1 VRRIASA
8 ALAAAALVAI
18 AAGCGEK
25 AEPRGGGEPQ
35 PFDVALDFYVN
46 PDHVGLYEAIEQ
58 GYFTE
63 AGLDVRPRVPSDPSA
78 PIKQVAAGQV
88 DLAISYEPEV
98 MIARDQGLD
107 VVAVGALVSEPLTS
121 LISLPEAGISRP
133 RDLAGA
139 TIATAGI
146 PYQTAFLES
155 ILEGAA
161 LSLDDVEEVNVGL
174 NLLPAL
180 LSNRADAILG
190 GFKNIEGVDLAERG
204 EDPSIVP
211 VDELGIPTYDEL
223 VLVASEDLVADDPE
237 EIRLFLDALER
248 GTRDA
253 ARDPTAATET
263 LLAAAPDLDP
273 KLTAAEVEAT
283 LPLLEA
289 QSGDPYGYMDVG
301 QWQQFAGFMADEG
314 LIAVLPEP
322 GEMFTNE
329 LLARGGGK

>member
-1 VRRIASA
+1 MRKLLPTGA
-8 ALAAAALVAI
+8 ALLLGLVVL
-18 AAGCGEK
+18 AGCGEK
-25 AEPRGGGEPQ
+25 EDVLEPSGSKRVELM
-35 PFDVALDFYVN
+35 LDYFPN
-46 PDHVGLYEAIEQ
+46 ADHAGIYAAQAAGHFEQ
-58 GYFTE
+58 
-63 AGLDVRPRVPSDPSA
+63 AGLDVEIRTPPDPSA

-121 LISLPEAGISRP
+121 LISLPEAGISKP

-139 TIATAGI
+139 TVATAGI

-155 ILEGAA
+155 ILERAA
-161 LSLDDVEEVNVGL
+161 LSRGDVEEVNVGL

-223 VLVASEDLVADDPE
+223 VLVASADLVADDPE

-253 ARDPTAATET
+253 AGDPAAATET
-263 LLAAAPDLDP
+263 LLAAAPDLDA

-289 QSGDPYGYMDVG
+289 QPGDRYGYMNIG

-322 GEMFTNE
+322 GEMLTNE
-329 LLARGGGK
+329 LLPRAGGK